1 MLRDWIVLHMMQYW
15 DLPKL
20 MVGRLLPKQS
30 ISHHQP
36 EVQDRANDGRRRNI
50 GLVIGHQIF
59 ASIIDCMWS
68 SSPQLGFYSH
78 CLFSWPTDTATTA
91 RNIEV
96 RVSYL
101 WQNDKVGPDL
111 WQICTDVWLNLAGC
125 LEITIAGMTKA
136 IGATPD
142 NTSMTKI
149 IPWSRSMSMCKTG
162 CYNGSNNKLSLL
174 KILFL
179 QFPIPSIHIKSTVQ

>member
-1 MLRDWIVLHMMQYW
+1 MQKKLLTISRNVCKMIVMLGCYVTELFCIWCNTGTCPSW
-15 DLPKL
+15 
-20 MVGRLLPKQS
+20 LLPKQS

-36 EVQDRANDGRRRNI
+36 EVQDWANDGRRHNI
-50 GLVIGHQIF
+50 GLVIGHQNF

-101 WQNDKVGPDL
+101 WQNGEVGPDL
-111 WQICTDVWLNLAGC
+111 QQMAKSGWLLRNSNCRYDKGHRC
-125 LEITIAGMTKA
+125 
-136 IGATPD
+136 
-142 NTSMTKI
+142 
-149 IPWSRSMSMCKTG
+149 RTG
-162 CYNGSNNKLSLL
+162 LYAHDQNHSL
-174 KILFL
+174 I
-179 QFPIPSIHIKSTVQ
+179 

>member
-101 WQNDKVGPDL
+101 WQNGKVGPDL
-111 WQICTDVWLNLAGC
+111 RQICTDVCLILAGC
-125 LEITIAGMTKA
+125 LEIPIAGITKA
-136 IGATPD
+136 INATP
-142 NTSMTKI
+142 NFTPMTKT

-162 CYNGSNNKLSLL
+162 WYNGYNNKLSLL
-174 KILFL
+174 KI
-179 QFPIPSIHIKSTVQ
+179 IY